1 MKKQLEL
8 AQNVSLLMGTLL
20 FLFSML
26 MAFNN
31 SNDKPLME
39 NWLVV
44 MFFSEILVIFSCI
57 SIYANRNN
65 DKK

>member
-8 AQNVSLLMGTLL
+8 AQNFTLIIGSLLLM
-20 FLFSML
+20 FSMVIG
-26 MAFNN
+26 
-31 SNDKPLME
+31 SNAETQSIKS
-39 NWLVV
+39 NWIVV

-57 SIYANRNN
+57 SMYANRNN

>member
-8 AQNVSLLMGTLL
+8 AQNFTLIIGSLLLM
-20 FLFSML
+20 FSMVIG
-26 MAFNN
+26 
-31 SNDKPLME
+31 SNAETQSIKS
-39 NWLVV
+39 NWIVV

>member
-8 AQNVSLLMGTLL
+8 AQNFTLIIGSLLLMFAMVMG
-20 FLFSML
+20 
-26 MAFNN
+26 
-31 SNDKPLME
+31 SNAETQSIKS
-39 NWLVV
+39 NWIVV